1 MQEPRVTEDGTVGPV
16 DGLKVP
22 RFAGHTTFARLP
34 RLEDVEDYD
43 VAVVGVPF
51 DSGVT
56 YRPGARFGPSQIRQA
71 SRLLRPYNP
80 ALDVKPFAGVQVVD
94 AGDVTANP
102 FDIAEAMAQVE
113 AGISQLSAEGRNVVA
128 LGGDHTIALPALRAL
143 HAQHGPLA
151 LVHFDAHLD
160 TWDTYFSAPCTHGTP
175 FRRAWEEG
183 LLDPGHTMHVGIRGS
198 LYSEQDLVEDTA
210 MGFSIVPAR
219 EMDRLGADRVGEMIR
234 ERVGDRPVYISI
246 DIDVL
251 DPGFAPGTG
260 TPEAGGLTSR
270 ELLALVRGFEGT
282 RVVGADVVEVSPPYD
297 HAEITSVAAAN
308 LAYEYCSL
316 FAKARTCHRDQEAAL
331 ETAR

>member
-1 MQEPRVTEDGTVGPV
+1 MYEPRVTDGGTVGQV
-16 DGLKVP
+16 DGLEVP

-34 RLEDVEDYD
+34 RREDVDDYQ

-56 YRPGARFGPSQIRQA
+56 YRPGARFGPAYIRQG

-80 ALDVKPFAGVQVVD
+80 ALDVAPFAGVQVVD
-94 AGDVTANP
+94 AGDIAANP
-102 FDIAEAMAQVE
+102 FSIETAMKQIE
-113 AGISQLSAEGRNVVA
+113 AGVLELSANERNVVM

-143 HAQHGPLA
+143 RQQYGPVA
-151 LVHFDAHLD
+151 MVHFDAHLD
-160 TWDTYFSAPCTHGTP
+160 TWDTYFEAPFTHGTP

-183 LLDPGHTMHVGIRGS
+183 LLDVDRTMHVGIRGS
-198 LYSEQDLVEDTA
+198 LYSEADLANDA
-210 MGFSIVPAR
+210 DMGFRIVHAR
-219 EMDRLGADRVGEMIR
+219 DMDRLGADRVIEMIR
-234 ERVGDRPVYISI
+234 ERIGDAPVYISI

-251 DPGFAPGTG
+251 DPGFAPATG

-270 ELLALVRGFEGT
+270 ELLAIVRGFAGAN
-282 RVVGADVVEVSPPYD
+282 VVAGDIVEVSPQYD

-316 FAKARTCHRDQEAAL
+316 FALARR
-331 ETAR
+331 